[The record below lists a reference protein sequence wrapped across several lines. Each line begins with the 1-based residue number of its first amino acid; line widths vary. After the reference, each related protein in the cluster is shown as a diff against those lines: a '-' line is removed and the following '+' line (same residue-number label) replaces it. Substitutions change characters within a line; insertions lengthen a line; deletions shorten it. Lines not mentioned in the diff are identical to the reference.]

1 MAQSD
6 LNWSAIDS
14 DPRFQSLHRKKTS
27 FLWTLMLIS
36 MVYYFLLPIGTAYFS
51 DIFKAKVWGPVNV
64 GLVFALSQFI
74 VAWGIAWIYAR
85 RANSE
90 FDAMADEIIK
100 NAHNIK

>member
-74 VAWGIAWIYAR
+74 VARGIAWIYAR